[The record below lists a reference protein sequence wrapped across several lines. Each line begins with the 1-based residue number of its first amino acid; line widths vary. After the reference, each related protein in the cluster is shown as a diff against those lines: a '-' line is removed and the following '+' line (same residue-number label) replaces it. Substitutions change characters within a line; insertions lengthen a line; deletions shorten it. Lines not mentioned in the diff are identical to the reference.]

1 MKKSYQA
8 AEIALEKAIPAA
20 QSDPLRPHYHFGP
33 PAHWMNDPNGTIFI
47 DGEYHLFYQFN
58 PYAPRWG
65 QIHWGHSKSSD
76 LAHWEHLP
84 IALTP
89 AYEQGEQH
97 CFSGCCVNDNGT
109 PTIFYTSIGGRLGLA
124 NVWRG
129 AQQWKARGDPA
140 LIHWQ
145 RGQDN
150 PFVSQAL
157 HPRKVYHWRD
167 PYIWRNNHE
176 WRMVLAGKYLG
187 DKGGSVFMYSSPDL
201 EAWKFHGAIFKH
213 KTRGVECPNLL
224 EFGERTALIVSPYA
238 QVQYALGKL
247 ENDRFKAERW
257 LTLDH
262 GKDFY
267 ATNTFIDN
275 DDGYKLAGWIK
286 VRGNGAWQGC
296 LSLPR
301 HITVAED
308 GLRIAPAAGLRSL
321 RKNRIDWRETI
332 AGNALEVK
340 MTFPTDAKSPVGLI
354 LEDDE
359 RAYPVTIDTVSGEMC
374 VLDERTRLERFDPAE
389 TLHLHVFIDR
399 SVVEVF
405 INERESLST
414 WVRPTL
420 TKNSAWRIR
429 LRTPALDL
437 EAWGL

>member
-187 DKGGSVFMYSSPDL
+187 DKGGSVFMYSSPISKHGNSTEQFSSTKR
-201 EAWKFHGAIFKH
+201 EAWNVP
-213 KTRGVECPNLL
+213 TCSNL
-224 EFGERTALIVSPYA
+224 A
-238 QVQYALGKL
+238 
-247 ENDRFKAERW
+247 
-257 LTLDH
+257 
-262 GKDFY
+262 
-267 ATNTFIDN
+267 
-275 DDGYKLAGWIK
+275 
-286 VRGNGAWQGC
+286 
-296 LSLPR
+296 
-301 HITVAED
+301 
-308 GLRIAPAAGLRSL
+308 
-321 RKNRIDWRETI
+321 
-332 AGNALEVK
+332 NAL
-340 MTFPTDAKSPVGLI
+340 
-354 LEDDE
+354 
-359 RAYPVTIDTVSGEMC
+359 R
-374 VLDERTRLERFDPAE
+374 
-389 TLHLHVFIDR
+389 
-399 SVVEVF
+399 
-405 INERESLST
+405 
-414 WVRPTL
+414 
-420 TKNSAWRIR
+420 
-429 LRTPALDL
+429 
-437 EAWGL
+437 